1 MLPKELKTFKFGG
14 FSSHTNLDC
23 FSTALCSAW
32 CFGPRN
38 ITSQAC
44 FLGNLFLVTSSWW
57 VLLFCLFGWGF
68 GFIFQGFLFIWDSQ
82 CQIFSWLN
90 SWEHILC
97 FSLIFLQ
104 ADMEVPARS
113 IRVPL
118 QYVEQDE
125 SKGIRSFLR
134 CWLTAVKGHC
144 CLAPHKGFLH
154 QEDSP
159 PSLRYGSLSWQVYSR
174 AGKRGAGA
182 AVGKPLNFGKQSPK
196 TCLWV

>member
-1 MLPKELKTFKFGG
+1 
-14 FSSHTNLDC
+14 
-23 FSTALCSAW
+23 
-32 CFGPRN
+32 
-38 ITSQAC
+38 
-44 FLGNLFLVTSSWW
+44 
-57 VLLFCLFGWGF
+57 
-68 GFIFQGFLFIWDSQ
+68 
-82 CQIFSWLN
+82 
-90 SWEHILC
+90 
-97 FSLIFLQ
+97 
-104 ADMEVPARS
+104 MEVPARS

-154 QEDSP
+154 QQEDSP

-182 AVGKPLNFGKQSPK
+182 AVGKPLNTGKQSPK
-196 TCLWV
+196 TCLWVWSQFSCFWESWQDVWTLALSAADGCWSYQHSISVLTYLIKKILFLELL